1 MDSPENQNQKIV
13 EPDLN
18 KIKTAA
24 FFAFSPVT
32 GIFGIHDILIKDYW
46 KCILRMVIICLTVA
60 FMFGF
65 VSDSHVVYTVVSILL
80 VALYAWAFAEGFQI
94 LQMKQ
99 NLKNTPDVANEEH
112 APDDLKE
119 LEEKKEHAPV
129 LPFVFSAVILSYWGS
144 TLFIDLQKIDWGGD
158 TGLFFFNI
166 LFIMPIYITL
176 AVISIISGVKEL
188 KGKFRTLAI
197 ISLVMVAISIVF
209 AVWFSVWFP
218 TVHHT
223 H

>member
-1 MDSPENQNQKIV
+1 MDSPENQNQKVV
-13 EPDLN
+13 EPDLD

-24 FFAFSPVT
+24 FFAFFPLT

-46 KCILRMVIICLTVA
+46 KCILRIVIICLAVA
-60 FMFGF
+60 FTFGF
-65 VSDSHVVYTVVSILL
+65 ASDSHVVYTVVSILL
-80 VALYAWAFAEGFQI
+80 IALYAWAFAEGFQI

-112 APDDLKE
+112 VSDDPKE
-119 LEEKKEHAPV
+119 LEGKKEHVPV
-129 LPFVFSAVILSYWGS
+129 LPFIFSAVVFSYWGS
-144 TLFIDLQKIDWGGD
+144 TLFMDSQKIDWGGD

-166 LFIMPIYITL
+166 LIMPIYITL

-188 KGKFRTLAI
+188 KGKFRTLAT

-209 AVWFSVWFP
+209 AVRFFIWLP
-218 TVHHT
+218 TVHYT